1 MIASSPFLG
10 QVRLASSISLNPG
23 QWGQAVA
30 AAAHARKIAR
40 EAQAAA
46 AAMNNPEARGWA
58 AKADE
63 AASRSEAA
71 AQAGDAVGAQAAD
84 AQAVEAKAYVL
95 AIQAGTV
102 VPVPSPATAPGSAT
116 FPTTTVFVVGGLAAA
131 GLLAFLALK

>member
-10 QVRLASSISLNPG
+10 QVRLASPIHLG
-23 QWGQAVA
+23 QWGLAVA
-30 AAAHARKIAR
+30 AAAHARKVAR

-63 AASRSEAA
+63 AASRAEAA
-71 AQAGDAVGAQAAD
+71 AQVGDAVGAQTAD
-84 AQAVEAKAYVL
+84 AQAETAKASVL
-95 AIQAGTV
+95 AIQAGTIT
-102 VPVPSPATAPGSAT
+102 PVPSPGSAA
-116 FPTTTVFVVGGLAAA
+116 FPMTTVLVVGGLAAA